1 MKKDLIEMSRL
12 TMKIMNMIDV
22 AQESESDSEALGA
35 LCGIQEAL
43 YDLDVIHAYLSRRT
57 R

>member
-1 MKKDLIEMSRL
+1 MKKDLIEMSWL
-12 TMKIMNMIDV
+12 TMKVMRMIDV
-22 AQESESDSEALGA
+22 AQEAESDSEARGA
-35 LCGIQEAL
+35 LCGMQEAL